1 MTNNKRRFFTNS
13 STFDLDLM
21 IDNSRKAARNRQS
34 EVNRNK

>member
-21 IDNSRKAARNRQS
+21 IDNSRKAARNRQNEIKKS
-34 EVNRNK
+34 K